1 MNLSADRIGLYIS
14 LNQCSL
20 STGLV
25 HRQAGV
31 IVSRQTNPTPFC
43 PRPPE
48 PRFRMTV
55 QWYPQTPYFWAFK
68 PRQNNNNDA

>member
-1 MNLSADRIGLYIS
+1 MRTGLYIS
-14 LNQCSL
+14 LNQCST

-25 HRQAGV
+25 NCQAGV
-31 IVSRQTNPTPFC
+31 IVSRQTNPKPDC

-55 QWYPQTPYFWAFK
+55 RWHSQTPFIPPAWSP
-68 PRQNNNNDA
+68 PRF

>member
-1 MNLSADRIGLYIS
+1 
-14 LNQCSL
+14 
-20 STGLV
+20 LV

-55 QWYPQTPYFWAFK
+55 QWYPQTPFFWAFK
-68 PRQNNNNDA
+68 PLQNNNNDA